1 MTGVT
6 MRSDAIVVGV
16 DGSDGALDAAR
27 WAAAVAARFETSL
40 HIVHALPTIGH
51 NVTDTVA
58 AMRAAVMSYQRDSAE
73 TILTGVEQTVRSQNP
88 ELEVTTLSTDSPV
101 ADVLVQLSTTARMV
115 VVGNQEVS
123 AAGAL
128 LLGST
133 TLAVTTRATCPVVA
147 WRGPNVVPTD
157 QPVVVGV
164 DGTPS
169 SIAALETAFEFAE
182 RFNSKLQAVRSWSV
196 PLPAVAARMP
206 FLVDWDALETA
217 EWAQVTDDVD
227 RYNQRFPRVSASCYV
242 ERAKPA
248 VALMD
253 RSKADGAQL
262 LVVGSYGKNALASAI
277 LGSTALNLLQH
288 STIPVMVCRPH
299 Q

>member
-1 MTGVT
+1 
-6 MRSDAIVVGV
+6 MRSGAIVVGV
-16 DGSDGALDAAR
+16 DGSDGALSAAR

-73 TILTGVEQTVRSQNP
+73 TILSGAEQAVRSQHP

-101 ADVLVQLSTTARMV
+101 ADVLVQLSKTARMV

-242 ERAKPA
+242 ERSKPA

-262 LVVGSYGKNALASAI
+262 LVVGSYGKNVLASAI

-288 STIPVMVCRPH
+288 ATIPVMVCRPH

>member
-1 MTGVT
+1 MV
-6 MRSDAIVVGV
+6 RSTRH
-16 DGSDGALDAAR
+16 AA
-27 WAAAVAARFETSL
+27 AAAVAARFETSL
-40 HIVHALPTIGH
+40 HIVHALPTVGH
-51 NVTDTVA
+51 SVTDAVA
-58 AMRAAVMSYQRDSAE
+58 AIRAAVTAHQRDSAE
-73 TILTGVEQTVRSQNP
+73 AILSSAEEAVRSQNP
-88 ELEVTTLSTDSPV
+88 ELEVNTLSTDSPV
-101 ADVLVQLSTTARMV
+101 GDVLVQLAKAARMV
-115 VVGNQEVS
+115 VVGNEEVS

-133 TLAVTTRATCPVVA
+133 TLAVTTHATCPVVA

-169 SIAALETAFEFAE
+169 SIAALETAFQFAE

-196 PLPAVAARMP
+196 FRPAAAVTIP
-206 FLVDWDALETA
+206 FLIDWDALETA
-217 EWAQVTDDVD
+217 EWVQLTDDVD
-227 RYNQRFPRVSASCYV
+227 QYNQRYPRVSASCYV
-242 ERAKPA
+242 EQAKPA
-248 VALMD
+248 VALME
-253 RSKADGAQL
+253 RGKADGAQL
-262 LVVGSYGKNALASAI
+262 LVVGSHGRNALASAI

>member
-1 MTGVT
+1 
-6 MRSDAIVVGV
+6 MRAGAVVVGV
-16 DGSDGALDAAR
+16 DGSDAALNATR
-27 WAAAVAARFETSL
+27 WAAAVAVRFGTSL
-40 HIVHALPTIGH
+40 HIVHAVPNIGH

-58 AMRAAVMSYQRDSAE
+58 AIRAAVMSYQSDIADIILRSAE
-73 TILTGVEQTVRSQNP
+73 EIVRTQYP
-88 ELEVTTLSTDSPV
+88 ELEVTTLSTDVPV
-101 ADVLVQLSTTARMV
+101 DDVLVQLAETARMI
-115 VVGNQEVS
+115 VVGNDEVT

-128 LLGST
+128 LLGSA
-133 TLAVTTRATCPVVA
+133 TLAVATRASCPVVA

-169 SIAALETAFEFAE
+169 SIAALGTAFEFAE
-182 RFNSKLQAVRSWSV
+182 MFNSKLRAVRSWSV
-196 PLPAVAARMP
+196 FRPAAAVTIP

-217 EWAQVTDDVD
+217 EWAQLTNDVD
-227 RYNQRFPRVSASCYV
+227 AYNQSFPGVAASCYV

-248 VALMD
+248 AALMD
-253 RSKADGAQL
+253 RAKADGAQL
-262 LVVGSYGKNALASAI
+262 MVVGSHGKNVLASAI

-288 STIPVMVCRPH
+288 ATIPVMICRPN